1 LPDMVCSLWGYWL
14 LERQMNDVGRY
25 LDKIGASVCAVF
37 DWTEKHPGLGG
48 WVGAVGSILAILAAW
63 YLARREYLRIKRQ
76 TAARRRAEID
86 LIGTV
91 NSEFEAIVKRYADAA
106 ITDKPE
112 ALHFFNNH
120 MNDSELNGM
129 YDLVHIP
136 VTQWPSLEAY
146 ANFKRYWWFSLK
158 VLETSNAA
166 TIDKSELD
174 VQLRQHDVWL
184 IKVRDVLKTARRY

>member
-1 LPDMVCSLWGYWL
+1 
-14 LERQMNDVGRY
+14 MNDVGRY

-91 NSEFEAIVKRYADAA
+91 ISEFDAIVKRYADAA

-129 YDLVHIP
+129 YDLDSCY
-136 VTQWPSLEAY
+136 TMAFLRGLRELQA
-146 ANFKRYWWFSLK
+146 
-158 VLETSNAA
+158 VLVVFFEGPLN
-166 TIDKSELD
+166 L
-174 VQLRQHDVWL
+174 
-184 IKVRDVLKTARRY
+184 